1 MDWLINNLRL
11 RLFTWLKVPLIA
23 YLRPEIVELNDRRC
37 VLRLPL
43 FRRSRNHLNVM
54 YMGAL
59 CVGAECTVGVI
70 AIKQIQD
77 RRLRIS
83 VVQREFSA
91 EFLDRADGD
100 VHFVC
105 EDVPA
110 VLELIRRAEQS
121 SDRVEGPIRVT
132 ATVPSTKGSAA
143 VARFSCTLS
152 LKSKR

>member
-1 MDWLINNLRL
+1 MNRLINNLRL

-23 YLRPEIVELNDRRC
+23 YLRPVIVELNDRRC
-37 VLRLPL
+37 VLRVPL
-43 FRRSRNHLNVM
+43 SRRSRNHVNGM
-54 YMGAL
+54 YLGAL

-70 AIKQIQD
+70 AIQQIQD

-83 VVQREFSA
+83 AVQRAFSA

-121 SDRVEGPIRVT
+121 NERVEGPILVT
-132 ATVPSTKGSAA
+132 ATVPSTKGDAA

-152 LKSKR
+152 LRSKR